1 MIRFFRDLFKGINS
15 SDGLE
20 STMSLIIFCMI
31 IPIVMLV
38 MLVIGL
44 LYKMIISII

>member
-1 MIRFFRDLFKGINS
+1 MISFFRDLFKGINS

-20 STMSLIIFCMI
+20 STMSLMI
-31 IPIVMLV
+31 LCILIPIV

-44 LYKMIISII
+44 LYKMIIFII

>member
-1 MIRFFRDLFKGINS
+1 MIGFFRDLFKGINS

-20 STMSLIIFCMI
+20 STMSLIIFCVI
-31 IPIVMLV
+31 IPIV

-44 LYKMIISII
+44 LYKMIIFII